1 MADEETRE
9 QMGHDTDAEQHVE
22 KEQAEKEKHPK
33 PKKGYE
39 QRSKREFGWHT
50 QGEMDRNAP
59 SLAALGATL
68 RASPRLFGHRVEPG

>member
-9 QMGHDTDAEQHVE
+9 QIGHDTDAEQHVE

-39 QRSKREFGWHT
+39 QRSKREFGRYTEHDM
-50 QGEMDRNAP
+50 GKREPFDRP
-59 SLAALGATL
+59 WSTL
-68 RASPRLFGHRVEPG
+68 RTA